1 MSIQTFTEP
10 CHLPCPDLP
19 HYSLTKED
27 KERGLVWLEK
37 VRAELEAKRAT
48 TETER
53 ERRKRVWLMKQKQ
66 KSLRLPNRVVARS

>member
-27 KERGLVWLEK
+27 KERGL
-37 VRAELEAKRAT
+37 RYELSLKQNEQQ
-48 TETER
+48 
-53 ERRKRVWLMKQKQ
+53 QKQ
-66 KSLRLPNRVVARS
+66 SVSDAKEFGSRNKSKSLCVYLID